1 METDDNTLPFDE
13 NLPKNREY
21 GRWIISEV
29 INVIY

>member
-21 GRWIISEV
+21 GRWIIS
-29 INVIY
+29 